1 MSVDRVLQ
9 LKLIGDVS
17 DINKGLK
24 STQGRLR
31 SLAGSAGSWFKAAGI
46 GLAIEGVGQLT
57 TMLGDAWDGFREGEK
72 AAGRLGNTWTNL
84 GLASGDLEDAI
95 GKVGDMALRLGTD
108 DVEAIDAFNKAL
120 LQTGGKPAQAMD
132 RLRIAQDLVANGS
145 APNLK
150 AALKIVDGAAKGSA
164 KVIRDFGLE
173 SDTAGGRVREL
184 SKKVKGAAQAAAD
197 LDPIRVA
204 MNGIGEGLES
214 VVGALSQGDLEG
226 ALGGLRDIGSAISKA
241 WSDVFPAIDKAMS
254 KLVGTETW
262 EDAKGLAQGLLD
274 KTSEIMDRLGTIW
287 GQLQPHIQN
296 AVDLC
301 KPLIDGL
308 ATTVGLF
315 ADNVKLALD
324 GIIALLNGDFTG
336 AWNAI
341 EGIVG
346 NARTAVEGLVNGFVT
361 FLQGI
366 APSFLAAAKGIADAI
381 AKPIQDGIGA
391 IRDAWNSLDFAIP
404 AWDFSWSGVSV
415 PTPSEIPGIVKDA
428 LGIGDTFQ
436 ILPGGSAHVWDG
448 TGDLIPD
455 MAKGG
460 IVRKRPGGML
470 ARIGEG
476 SHDEAVI
483 PLDGRGIGGNVYNIT
498 VNGAVGD
505 RMAIAREVVE
515 LIKDYERR
523 AGPQFG

>member
-31 SLAGSAGSWFKAAGI
+31 SLAGSAGSWMKAAGI

-84 GLASGDLEDAI
+84 GLSSGDLEEAI

-164 KVIRDFGLE
+164 KVVRDFGLE

-184 SKKVKGAAQAAAD
+184 SKKVRGAAKAAAD

-241 WSDVFPAIDKAMS
+241 WTDVFPAVDKAMA
-254 KLVGTETW
+254 KLVGEENWTK
-262 EDAKGLAQGLLD
+262 AKELAQGLLD
-274 KTSEIMDRLGTIW
+274 KTSEVMTKLGTIW
-287 GQLQPHIQN
+287 GQLEPHVAN
-296 AVDLC
+296 AVELVT
-301 KPLIDGL
+301 PLIDGL
-308 ATTVGLF
+308 TSAVQLMGE
-315 ADNVKLALD
+315 NIGLALD
-324 GIIALLNGDFTG
+324 GVIALLNGDFTG
-336 AWNAI
+336 AWEAI

-346 NARTAVEGLVNGFVT
+346 NARTAAEGLINGFVT

-366 APSFLAAAKGIADAI
+366 APSFLNAAKGIADAI

-404 AWDFSWSGVSV
+404 KFDLQWAGISV
-415 PTPSEIPGIVKDA
+415 PNPAHGTVFDVFGTPNVQVLGPGN
-428 LGIGDTFQ
+428 FN
-436 ILPGGSAHVWDG
+436 VWQG

-455 MAKGG
+455 LAQGG
-460 IVRKRPGGML
+460 IIRKRPGGML

-483 PLDGRGIGGNVYNIT
+483 PLDGRSMGGSVTINVY
-498 VNGAVGD
+498 VAPGGDLVEAGRQMARALRAYERVDGAVW
-505 RMAIAREVVE
+505 RTR
-515 LIKDYERR
+515 
-523 AGPQFG
+523 

>member
-31 SLAGSAGSWFKAAGI
+31 SLAGSAGSWMKAAGI

-72 AAGRLGNTWTNL
+72 AAGRLGTTWTNL
-84 GLASGDLEDAI
+84 GLSSGDLEEAI

-150 AALKIVDGAAKGSA
+150 AALKLVDGAAKGSA
-164 KVIRDFGLE
+164 KVVRDFGLE

-184 SKKVKGAAQAAAD
+184 SKKVRGAAKAAAE
-197 LDPIRVA
+197 LDPIRVM

-241 WSDVFPAIDKAMS
+241 WTDVFPAVDKAMA
-254 KLVGTETW
+254 KLVGEENWTK
-262 EDAKGLAQGLLD
+262 AKELAQGLLD
-274 KTSEIMDRLGTIW
+274 KTSEVMTKLGTIW
-287 GQLQPHIQN
+287 GQLEPHVAN
-296 AVDLC
+296 AVELVT
-301 KPLIDGL
+301 PLIDGL
-308 ATTVGLF
+308 TSAIQLMGE
-315 ADNVKLALD
+315 NIGLALD
-324 GIIALLNGDFTG
+324 GVIALLNGDFKG
-336 AWNAI
+336 AWEAI
-341 EGIVG
+341 EGMVQ
-346 NARTAVEGLVNGFVT
+346 NARTAAEGLINGFVT

-366 APSFLAAAKGIADAI
+366 VPAFVTAAKNIGGAIFDGVIGALQGLADAI
-381 AKPIQDGIGA
+381 VRP
-391 IRDAWNSLDFAIP
+391 IRDGLNTVLGAWNSFEIP
-404 AWDFSWSGVSV
+404 AIV
-415 PTPSEIPGIVKDA
+415 IPRMGQGTIFDT
-428 LGIGDTFQ
+428 GGDIHIGGPWG
-436 ILPGGSAHVWDG
+436 LPDIS
-448 TGDLIPD
+448 LL
-455 MAKGG
+455 AKGG
-460 IVRKRPGGML
+460 IVTGPTL
-470 ARIGEG
+470 AMVGEG
-476 SHDEAVI
+476 SRDEAVI
-483 PLDGRGIGGNVYNIT
+483 PLPPGGIDAIGGGSVTINVY
-498 VNGAVGD
+498 VAPGGDLVEAGRQMARALRAYERVDGAVW
-505 RMAIAREVVE
+505 RTR
-515 LIKDYERR
+515 
-523 AGPQFG
+523 